1 MSIRWM
7 DAMLKTE
14 ETRGEERRLIF
25 QKSNIN
31 LNGGVN
37 VFTVDA
43 NGYPHKHVLWALCH
57 CKD

>member
-1 MSIRWM
+1 M

-14 ETRGEERRLIF
+14 ETRGGEERRRIF